1 MWHWMY
7 LLFDLF
13 YSRFPSRSVS
23 LCEAVRLIACFVILG
38 YLLLLI
44 FIHHGGQAPQWA
56 TALLPAARFFFVSRM
71 LCFPSDKEFGCIV
84 SWYTALTCFVFWFQ
98 TANRARK
105 QVGSFLGLGSSSTRS
120 NEIFSHSSSDNDYSC
135 HRQPTTSTVPANP
148 APRVVTNAVQSIDI
162 IEQQIVERGA
172 NIKVTLEEIQEL
184 KNRLDWTEHLLNN
197 IFYSCHGKPIVTCMA
212 MQAP

>member
-1 MWHWMY
+1 M
-7 LLFDLF
+7 
-13 YSRFPSRSVS
+13 SNCSSSSSP
-23 LCEAVRLIACFVILG
+23 
-38 YLLLLI
+38 
-44 FIHHGGQAPQWA
+44 
-56 TALLPAARFFFVSRM
+56 FFFVSRM

-105 QVGSFLGLGSSSTRS
+105 QVGSFLGLGSSSTPS
-120 NEIFSHSSSDNDYSC
+120 NEIFSHSSSDSDYSC

-148 APRVVTNAVQSIDI
+148 APRVVTDAVQSIDI

-184 KNRLDWTEHLLNN
+184 KNRQAWTEQVLNELLCN
-197 IFYSCHGKPIVTCMA
+197 FAGKQGVTCTPIR
-212 MQAP
+212 AP